1 VAQVV
6 YSACAVENIERAMQ
20 LQREKNAE
28 LAVASAP
35 AIRSAVENLA
45 THPLIGRRVE
55 GDVRELVI
63 SYGATGYIALYRFDI
78 QRDQVRVLALRHQ
91 REVGYLP

>member
-6 YSACAVENIERAMQ
+6 YSAYAVENIERAMQ
-20 LQREKNAE
+20 FLLEKNPE
-28 LAVASAP
+28 VAVASAA

-55 GDVRELVI
+55 GDLRDLVI

-78 QRDQVRVLALRHQ
+78 QRDQVRVLGLRHQ
-91 REVGYLP
+91 REIGYLP

>member
-20 LQREKNAE
+20 FLREKNPE
-28 LAVASAP
+28 VSVASAA

-55 GDVRELVI
+55 GDLRELVI

-91 REVGYLP
+91 REIGYLP